1 MARAQFIDERLEDDN
16 TETHALEQE
25 EQFEA
30 PTETT
35 DEQPQQLEQADDNI
49 PEKYRGK
56 TVQEIV
62 QMHQEAE
69 KLLGRQSSEVGELRK
84 VVDSYIQT
92 QLEQKQAPKE
102 ETVDEELDFFSDP
115 NGSVSKMIE
124 RHPKIKEAEEYTQ
137 QYKRSIA
144 LAELQQKHPDMQQIL
159 QDNKFAEWIKS
170 SKIRT
175 QLFVQAD
182 QQFDH
187 EAADELFSL
196 WKDRQA
202 TVQQTADV
210 EKQSRKQAVKNAN
223 TGSARGNPDA
233 SVKKVYRRTD
243 IIKLMREDPARYEAL
258 SDEIFR
264 AYQEGRV
271 K

>member
-1 MARAQFIDERLEDDN
+1 MARAQFIDERLEDDD
-16 TETHALEQE
+16 TETHALEQQE
-25 EQFEA
+25 TFEA

-35 DEQPQQLEQADDNI
+35 DEQPQQQPENDI

-56 TVQEIV
+56 SVQEIV

-170 SKIRT
+170 SNIRT

-182 QQFDH
+182 QQYDH

-202 TVQQTADV
+202 TVKQTAQA
-210 EKQSRKQAVKNAN
+210 EKAGRKEAVKAAN
-223 TGSARGNPDA
+223 TGNARGNPDA
-233 SVKKVYRRTD
+233 SVKKVYRRAD
-243 IIKLMREDPARYEAL
+243 IIKLMREDPARYEQL